1 MPAEPEEEEGK
12 LRAVLEEA
20 AQEADELRGS
30 PDQVVQ
36 LQQALENASSDF
48 NRVNAVSA
56 AVCGDV
62 YTVCTMCDVRCC
74 VWGCVLCCVCC
85 GSLVLWCCVM

>member
-12 LRAVLEEA
+12 LRAALEEA

-30 PDQVVQ
+30 ADLVVQ
-36 LQQALENASSDF
+36 LQQALEKASSDF

-56 AVCGDV
+56 AV
-62 YTVCTMCDVRCC
+62 
-74 VWGCVLCCVCC
+74 
-85 GSLVLWCCVM
+85 WC